1 MTDGRKL
8 NPEYVRR
15 DFYLLVEDWALLRAR
30 LPKPVAQENGRRQTS
45 REYGHPAEW
54 ASDKARQIADLLNSW
69 HDLLAEHR
77 NEHRPPP
84 AGAAEETRVRKA
96 WQYLEPRIEQ
106 LVGLVEPE
114 SLREIAE
121 LHREIR
127 NALGYSIP
135 KKYLPFPCPSI
146 ECGKTTLI
154 EPSGSEL
161 IYCETCRRTAPK
173 EYRQHLFRAVLADLV
188 DRID

>member
-1 MTDGRKL
+1 MNQDRKP

-15 DFYLLVEDWALLRAR
+15 DFCRLKEDWELLRAN
-30 LPKPVAQENGRRQTS
+30 LPKPVAQENGRRQTW

-84 AGAAEETRVRKA
+84 ATAAEETRVRKA

-106 LVGLVEPE
+106 LVELVEPE
-114 SLREIAE
+114 SLREIAD

-127 NALGYSIP
+127 TALGYNTP

-146 ECGKTTLI
+146 ECGEMTLT
-154 EPSGSEL
+154 EPERTEL
-161 IYCETCRRTAPK
+161 IYCESCRRTAPK
-173 EYRQHLFRAVLADLV
+173 QYRQHLFRAILADLV
-188 DRID
+188 HRID